1 MRVTTTT
8 IALLCAALM
17 LVGSLRLLARE
28 TVLVASIMGL
38 VPQADTD
45 NSGTAGN
52 ATEAVSLD
60 APDDAVLAELTE
72 FVDGKLRA
80 RPTGSLFWLWLAQ
93 TRLRQSPKGFNAA
106 LRLSVVTAPRE
117 AEIMLERAIVGLQF
131 WDVLNA
137 QLRRFTMAD
146 LVALLPRLNR
156 QPLERVK
163 AAISTQDFSSQQE
176 IAAAVVERSNARG
189 YLQRLGVSNAYTQ

>member
-60 APDDAVLAELTE
+60 APNDAVFAELTE
-72 FVDGKLRA
+72 FLDGKLRA

-93 TRLRQSPKGFNAA
+93 TRLSQDAEGFNAA
-106 LRLSVVTAPRE
+106 LQLSVVTAPRE
-117 AEIMLERAIVGLQF
+117 AAIVLERAIVGLQF
-131 WDVLNA
+131 WDVSNP
-137 QLRRFTMAD
+137 QLRRSTMAD
-146 LVALLPRLNR
+146 LVAILPRLNR

-163 AAISTQDFSSQQE
+163 TAIATQKAASQQE
-176 IAAAVVERSNARG
+176 IVQALAAQDRSGR
-189 YLQRLGVSNAYTQ
+189 YQKRLGL